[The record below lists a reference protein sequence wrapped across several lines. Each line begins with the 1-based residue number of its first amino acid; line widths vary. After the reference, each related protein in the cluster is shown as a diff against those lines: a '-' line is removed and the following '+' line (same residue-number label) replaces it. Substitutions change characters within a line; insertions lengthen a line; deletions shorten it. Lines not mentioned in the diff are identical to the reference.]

1 MKKLLLTIS
10 CLSIINICLSQS
22 IYDDFDSYKVGEYLG
37 TESNGLWT
45 TWNNNPGGEEDVL
58 ISSEFSFSPNNAI
71 KLRSGDS
78 TDVVLP
84 LGNQTSGKWTLSY
97 MMRIEPGYGAY
108 FNLLHE
114 FDAAASNWAVQV
126 YFSQTGFGYLSVGI
140 GLLNSNFTHPVGSWF
155 EVKVDVDIDNNLAS
169 LILDENFIFS
179 WDWSEGTL
187 DQVPTPNTTL
197 AALDLYPAASGG
209 EEALYYVDNVS
220 FSEYEVGL
228 SELENETSVYPN
240 PANNYF
246 SVKNIKNAKIQLFNV
261 LGVEVFTN
269 QTTEDE
275 CVIDCSAWE
284 NGLYFLQITKED
296 GIIQQSKLIVE

>member
-58 ISSEFSFSPNNAI
+58 ISSEFSFRPNNAI

-78 TDVVLP
+78 IDVVLP

-114 FDAAASNWAVQV
+114 FDAAVSNWAVQV

-140 GLLNSNFTHPVGSWF
+140 GLLNSNFEHPVGSWF

-169 LILDENFIFS
+169 LILDENFILS
-179 WDWSEGTL
+179 WVWSEGTL

-240 PANNYF
+240 PATNYF
-246 SVKNIKNAKIQLFNV
+246 SVKNIKNAEIQLFNI
-261 LGVEVFTN
+261 LGVEVFTS
-269 QTTEDE
+269 QSTEYE
-275 CVIDCSAWE
+275 CIIDCSTWE

-296 GIIQQSKLIVE
+296 GTIQQSKLIVE